1 MKIGIIGAGLIG
13 SIVAKKLVKAGHSV
27 KISNELP
34 PEQLKD
40 VEERTGA
47 TVSTIDEAIADADVV
62 ITSVPNKA
70 LPSFKEKF
78 SRLGENVV
86 FIDTSNYFPAR
97 DNYIINEVEAG
108 KPESVWV
115 SEQLGKPVV
124 KAFNS
129 LIGYSMEHEGTP
141 KGTEGRIA
149 MAIAGNVAAHKKVA
163 MELVDA
169 IGFEP
174 LDSGSLE
181 ESWRMQ
187 PGSPAYCTELTIEEL
202 KKALD
207 PKNIVR
213 EKSAE
218 LRDLSL
224 QRLAGFGEKITT
236 ALGKGEY
243 MEGFT
248 SKHVVN
254 LYRELFFPEG
264 GLK

>member
-1 MKIGIIGAGLIG
+1 MRIGIIGAGLIG
-13 SIVAKKLVKAGHSV
+13 SVIAKKLVKAGHAV

-47 TVSTIDEAIADADVV
+47 TATTIDEAIGDAEVV

-70 LPSFKEKF
+70 LPGFKEKF

-97 DNYIINEVEAG
+97 DNYIIEEIEAG

-115 SEQLGKPVV
+115 SEQLGRPVV
-124 KAFNS
+124 KAFSS
-129 LIGYSMEHEGTP
+129 LLGYTLEHEGTA
-141 KGTEGRIA
+141 KGTKGRIA
-149 MAIAGNVAAHKKVA
+149 MAIAGDVPEHKKVA
-163 MELVDA
+163 SQLVDV
-169 IGFEP
+169 IGFDP

-181 ESWRMQ
+181 DSWRLQ
-187 PGSPAYCTELTIEEL
+187 PGTPAYCTELTIEEL
-202 KKALD
+202 EKALN
-207 PKNIVR
+207 PENIQR
-213 EKSAE
+213 ERSAE

-224 QRLAGFGEKITT
+224 QRLAGYGEKITT

-243 MEGFT
+243 VEGFT
-248 SKHVVN
+248 SKHIVN
-254 LYRELFFPEG
+254 LYRELFFPAD

>member
-13 SIVAKKLVKAGHSV
+13 STIAQKLTQAGHIV
-27 KISNELP
+27 KISNENP
-34 PEQLKD
+34 PEQLKE
-40 VEERTGA
+40 VEQRTGA
-47 TVSTIDEAIADADVV
+47 TATTIDDAIADAEVV

-78 SRLGENVV
+78 SRLDENVV

-97 DNYIINEVEAG
+97 DNYIIDEIEAG
-108 KPESVWV
+108 KSESLWV
-115 SEQLGKPVV
+115 SEQLGKPSV

-129 LIGYSMEHEGTP
+129 LIGYSMANEGLP
-141 KGTEGRIA
+141 KGSENRIA
-149 MAIAGNVAAHKKVA
+149 MAVAGDVAAHKAVA
-163 MELVDA
+163 MQLVEDLGFDA
-169 IGFEP
+169 

-181 ESWRMQ
+181 DSWRMQ
-187 PGSPAYCTELTIEEL
+187 PGTPAYCTELTYAEL
-202 KKALD
+202 EKALN
-207 PKNIVR
+207 PININR

-224 QRLAGFGEKITT
+224 AKLADYGENITS
-236 ALGKGEY
+236 ALGRGEY
-243 MEGFT
+243 VDGFT

-254 LYRELFFPEG
+254 LYRDLFFPEG